1 MPPTYL
7 AVCGKDPLRDD
18 GLVFAKQLKKV
29 GVKTKI
35 NLYDGYPH
43 VFWAT
48 PTPPAQVALKDII
61 EGMNWVIENIEA

>member
-18 GLVFAKQLKKV
+18 GLAFEKQLKKA

-35 NLYDGYPH
+35 NLYEGLPH
-43 VFWAT
+43 LFWSA
-48 PTPPAQVALKDII
+48 PIPVAQAAMKDII
-61 EGMNWVIENIEA
+61 VGLNWAIENIEA